1 MTKLSVVPSV
11 VFVENKNQL
20 IQQHEVRRRTKK
32 DDAFAVEKS
41 DRERKLDASEQSSF
55 QGTITTKV
63 TIQNP
68 KVGQSYDPFAPIDKK
83 KTKVNF
89 PQKLALVYKKK

>member
-1 MTKLSVVPSV
+1 MTKPIVVPSV

-32 DDAFAVEKS
+32 DDAFAVVQEKS
-41 DRERKLDASEQSSF
+41 DREKKVDASEQSSF
-55 QGTITTKV
+55 QGNITTKV
-63 TIQNP
+63 IIQNH
-68 KVGQSYDPFAPIDKK
+68 KVGQSYDPFAPVDKK

-89 PQKLALVYKKK
+89 PQKLALV